1 VLTSAALSAAAAAAA
16 AAALKGVQA
25 GTGPLLPPVLL
36 LLKPVLPLLRQM
48 NPKALGGSVVADSC
62 RSSTGAFLPPAIR
75 AGGDGSGVGCNDA
88 GVGVRSAQTH
98 WLYRMAA
105 SAQHRQQQQ
114 QQKQQRVACG
124 LSKGG

>member
-1 VLTSAALSAAAAAAA
+1 MVLSAAAG
-16 AAALKGVQA
+16 AALKGVQA
-25 GTGPLLPPVLL
+25 GTGPLLLLLL
-36 LLKPVLPLLRQM
+36 LLKPLLLLRQM

-75 AGGDGSGVGCNDA
+75 AGGDGSGVGCSDA

-105 SAQHRQQQQ
+105 SVQQQQ
-114 QQKQQRVACG
+114 EQQQQRVRCEFE
-124 LSKGG
+124 